1 MDGGALDELSQED
14 FASLLAFRTGLRRYL
29 RWSETRVREAG
40 LTPAQHQLLL
50 AIKGHGARVAPTVG
64 ELAGYLLLRH
74 HSTVE
79 LIDRAER
86 AGLVRRGRDEDDNR
100 VIRVSLTGAADRVLA
115 ELTRLHLAEL
125 QSLAPILDRL
135 SAELRH
141 LEGPQPG

>member
-1 MDGGALDELSQED
+1 MNELSQED

-50 AIKGHGARVAPTVG
+50 AIKGHGPRVAPTVG

-86 AGLVRRGRDEDDNR
+86 AGLVRRGRDAEDNR
-100 VIRVSLTGAADRVLA
+100 VIRVSLTPAADRVLS

-125 QSLAPILDRL
+125 QSLAPILERL

-141 LEGPQPG
+141 LENPHPG